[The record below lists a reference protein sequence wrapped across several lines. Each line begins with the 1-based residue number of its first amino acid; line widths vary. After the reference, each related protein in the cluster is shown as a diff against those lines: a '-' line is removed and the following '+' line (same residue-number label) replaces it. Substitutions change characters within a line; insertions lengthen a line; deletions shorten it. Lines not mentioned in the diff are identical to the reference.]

1 MAMEKDTHTQQEVS
15 HTAVSLKYSKSSSF
29 YLSTKKDFFTANQEL
44 LEKSIKQNTLY
55 ASQPKRDLCKVCESP
70 LPNSLDFHSHGV
82 DYVFCSKCSHLNG
95 KFEDTQEFIEK
106 LYISDAGSDYSN
118 NYIDKDFHK
127 RTTDIYIPKVDFL
140 IASLPPKK
148 YEILDVGCG
157 SGYFVL
163 AALLRNLIATG
174 LDVSKTMVDFG
185 NHQIS
190 HHSNIEP
197 LSFENEQGFYNS
209 IIKSNANV
217 ISAIGVIEH
226 LREPRK
232 FFEAFKKSNAQY
244 LYYSVPMFSFSVILE
259 NIFTEVFPRQ
269 LSGDHTHLF
278 TENSIKEMNELI
290 GVKSLAEWRFGTDAM
305 DLYRQTLTTL
315 QKNKSSQKLMDY
327 LHTGFGQKIDE
338 IQSIFDRNHFCSEIH
353 CVAEKI

>member
-1 MAMEKDTHTQQEVS
+1 MTHTHTPQKSS
-15 HTAVSLKYSKSSSF
+15 HTAASLKYSKSSSF

-44 LEKSIKQNTLY
+44 LEKSVKQNALY

-70 LPNSLDFHSHGV
+70 LPKSLDFHSHGV
-82 DYVFCSKCSHLNG
+82 DYVFCAKCSHLNG
-95 KFEDTQEFIEK
+95 RFEDTQEFIEK
-106 LYISDAGSDYSN
+106 LYISDNGDDYASN
-118 NYIDKDFHK
+118 YLDKDFLK

-140 IASLPPKK
+140 IESLPPKK

-163 AALLRNLIATG
+163 AALLRNLSATG

-190 HHSNIEP
+190 LHSNIKP
-197 LSFENEQGFYNS
+197 LALEDEQGFYNA
-209 IIKSNANV
+209 IVKSSANV
-217 ISAIGVIEH
+217 ISVIGVIEH

-232 FFEAFKKSNAQY
+232 FFEAFKESKAQY

-269 LSGDHTHLF
+269 LSGGHTHLF
-278 TENSIKEMNELI
+278 TEDSIKEMNELI

-315 QKNKSSQKLMDY
+315 QKNKTSQKLMDY
-327 LHTGFGQKIDE
+327 LHTGFGQRIDE
-338 IQSIFDRNHFCSEIH
+338 IQSVFDRNHFCSEIH

>member
-1 MAMEKDTHTQQEVS
+1 MEKDTKQKVS
-15 HTAVSLKYSKSSSF
+15 HISVGLKYSKSSSF
-29 YLSTKKDFFTANQEL
+29 YLSTKKDFFTGNQEL

-55 ASQPKRDLCKVCESP
+55 ASQPKRYLCKICEFP

-95 KFEDTQEFIEK
+95 KFEDTQEFIDK

-127 RTTDIYIPKVDFL
+127 RTNDIYIPKVDFL
-140 IASLPPKK
+140 ISSLPPKK

-157 SGYFVL
+157 SGYFIL
-163 AALLRNLIATG
+163 AALLRNLSATG
-174 LDVSKTMVDFG
+174 LDVSQKMVDFG
-185 NHQIS
+185 NQQIS
-190 HHSNIEP
+190 NHLNIEP

-217 ISAIGVIEH
+217 ISVIGVIEH
-226 LREPRK
+226 LRKPRK
-232 FFEAFKKSNAQY
+232 FFEAFIKSKAQY
-244 LYYSVPMFSFSVILE
+244 IYYSVPMFSFSVILE

-269 LSGDHTHLF
+269 LSGGHTHLF

-290 GVKSLAEWRFGTDAM
+290 GVKSLAEWRFGTDAI
-305 DLYRQTLTTL
+305 DLYRQTLVTL
-315 QKNKSSQKLMDY
+315 QKNKSSQKLIDY
-327 LHTGFGQKIDE
+327 LHGGFGQKIDE

>member
-1 MAMEKDTHTQQEVS
+1 MLKNKTPTSLIALKNQLKENSNGKRRTAKS
-15 HTAVSLKYSKSSSF
+15 HTDVSLKYSKSSSF
-29 YLSTKKDFFTANQEL
+29 YLSTKKDFFTANQEF
-44 LEKSIKQNTLY
+44 LEKSIKQNNLY
-55 ASQPKRDLCKVCESP
+55 ASQPKRDLCKICETP
-70 LPNSLDFHSHGV
+70 LPSSLDFHSHDV
-82 DYVFCSKCSHLNG
+82 DYVFCPKCSHLNG
-95 KFEDTQEFIEK
+95 KFEDTQAFIEK

-140 IASLPPKK
+140 ITSLPPKK

-163 AALLRNLIATG
+163 AALLRNLNATG

-190 HHSNIEP
+190 HHLHTEP

-209 IIKSNANV
+209 ITKSKANV

-226 LREPRK
+226 LREPHK
-232 FFEAFKKSNAQY
+232 FFDALKKSNAKY

-259 NIFTEVFPRQ
+259 NIFTEVFLVSCQAAIR
-269 LSGDHTHLF
+269 TC
-278 TENSIKEMNELI
+278 
-290 GVKSLAEWRFGTDAM
+290 
-305 DLYRQTLTTL
+305 
-315 QKNKSSQKLMDY
+315 SQKTRL
-327 LHTGFGQKIDE
+327 K
-338 IQSIFDRNHFCSEIH
+338 
-353 CVAEKI
+353 K